1 MVGVVHNRV
10 EHAYQNHCD
19 VMVAAETQ
27 KKEEIE
33 RLLVAQKSIV
43 ISSRDRIVELERTG
57 NRIHCLMI
65 YEVVVLPGFL
75 PIIAIL

>member
-1 MVGVVHNRV
+1 MYFSLFHFTICFIKRLVGVVQNRV

-57 NRIHCLMI
+57 IM
-65 YEVVVLPGFL
+65 
-75 PIIAIL
+75 